1 MSIVSAKNIG
11 ETAISE
17 PERRLQSSQSRLQHG
32 VGETLDLSESRAYD
46 AALEITG
53 AYRLTGNFTV
63 DLELVLKDLD
73 VFDKLTFEIKPK
85 SPLSDCRYVEF
96 WPSHSACADQ
106 FSEMIRSVRSRIGFD
121 PAPGWWARVFR
132 PSRAPASTSGW
143 SITTSKSTEVSR

>member
-1 MSIVSAKNIG
+1 MSIVSAQNIH
-11 ETAISE
+11 ETTTSE
-17 PERRLQSSQSRLQHG
+17 PERRPQSSQTRPQQG
-32 VGETLDLSESRAYD
+32 AGETLDLSEARAYD

-73 VFDKLTFEIKPK
+73 LFDKLTFEIKPK

-96 WPSHSACADQ
+96 WPSDRAHADQ
-106 FSEMIRSVRSRIGFD
+106 FSEMIRSVTSRIGFD

-132 PSRAPASTSGW
+132 PCRAPASTSGW
-143 SITTSKSTEVSR
+143 SITTSKSTEAPR